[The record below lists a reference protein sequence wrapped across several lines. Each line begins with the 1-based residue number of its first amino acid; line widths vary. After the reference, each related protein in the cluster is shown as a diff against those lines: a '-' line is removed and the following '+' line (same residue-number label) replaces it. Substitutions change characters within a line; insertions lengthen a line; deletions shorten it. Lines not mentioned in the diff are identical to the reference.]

1 MGDPPHRERSVSVS
15 VEMSLDGSV
24 LLVLLLVVSAEL
36 APRMQKG
43 RRGNP
48 AAFRRNLFA

>member
-15 VEMSLDGSV
+15 VVMSVDGSV
-24 LLVLLLVVSAEL
+24 VLVLLLVSAEL